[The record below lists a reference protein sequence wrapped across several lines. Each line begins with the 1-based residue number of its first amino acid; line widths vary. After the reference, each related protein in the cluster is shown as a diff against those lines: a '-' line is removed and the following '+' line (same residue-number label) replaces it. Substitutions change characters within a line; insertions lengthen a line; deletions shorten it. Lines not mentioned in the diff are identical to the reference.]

1 MENPRTE
8 SLFHWRQSV
17 EMEAYSEADW
27 RGDKSTRRSVSAGN
41 DHEWWTLIES
51 MGQLQ
56 VVSLS
61 IAESVAAVVI
71 RHVNSEGGKRLG
83 YCM

>member
-1 MENPRTE
+1 
-8 SLFHWRQSV
+8 
-17 EMEAYSEADW
+17 MEAYSEADW
-27 RGDKSTRRSVSAGN
+27 RGQKSTRRSVSAGN
-41 DHEWWTLIES
+41 DHEWWTLKVWAKK
-51 MGQLQ
+51 LQ

-61 IAESVAAVVI
+61 IAESGAAVVI